1 MRILLWSK
9 FITHGFCFIAFL
21 LPSHIS
27 SSRKEDQT
35 KKRETF
41 RFAFAVLCVV
51 ALFPFPCFFLLLVGQ
66 MVQEAGEERNGISF
80 MRNKFYFWW
89 VYLTILAVVPFS
101 LLTLYYGM
109 AFNFILFTG
118 LLLSLLLCAFYKK
131 CEWKDHLDDS
141 GFNVSF
147 LEDSKIPC
155 LSVSLVKEVIYDT
168 AQKHTYLNCLLQ
180 GFTL

>member
-1 MRILLWSK
+1 MVNSLGAMRILLWSK

-27 SSRKEDQT
+27 TSRKGRVDR

-51 ALFPFPCFFLLLVGQ
+51 ALFPFPCLFLHFSWLDGGVE
-66 MVQEAGEERNGISF
+66 EAGNRNGISF
-80 MRNKFYFWW
+80 MRNKCWFGEGYA
-89 VYLTILAVVPFS
+89 LTILAVVSFS

-131 CEWKDHLDDS
+131 WEWKDHLDES

-147 LEDSKIPC
+147 SEKIAKY
-155 LSVSLVKEVIYDT
+155 LVSLSRSESNDI
-168 AQKHTYLNCLLQ
+168 
-180 GFTL
+180 